1 MFLADRLLQAHL
13 SRARYSRRLNAAFIK
28 LAEGSF
34 QPVDQNLLRDAGIQ
48 TDSDKADVHNVL
60 PKFWESDEE
69 FEVETGE

>member
-1 MFLADRLLQAHL
+1 MFLDLADRLLQAHF
-13 SRARYSRRLNAAFIK
+13 SRARYFRRLNAGFIK

-34 QPVDQNLLRDAGIQ
+34 QPVDQNQKTLGFRLILIRQ
-48 TDSDKADVHNVL
+48 MYTVL